1 MHAAILAVVG
11 LSKMHERFVDR
22 WRQLA
27 KSFDGRLE
35 TTDGWRVDKGTR
47 VVFPHQGMQVTVALS
62 VQKGRLYTRV
72 SCPCAPGHRPLRQ
85 PITPNRQRAEHDLG
99 KQVESALEAARPAR
113 VFQEADTI
121 CAELAGNITDSPRLM
136 AAASI
141 VTSLARSGGKEGPYR

>member
-11 LSKMHERFVDR
+11 LSKMHERLIDR
-22 WRQLA
+22 WAQLA
-27 KSFDGRLE
+27 KDFDGRLE

-47 VVFPHQGMQVTVALS
+47 VVFPHQGMQVSVSLA

-85 PITPNRQRAEHDLG
+85 PITPNRKRAEHDLG

-113 VFQEADTI
+113 VFQDADTI
-121 CAELAGNITDSPRLM
+121 CAELAGNITDLARLV
-136 AAASI
+136 AAASA
-141 VTSLARSGGKEGPYR
+141 VASLARSRGKDGPYR